1 MPTTT
6 SITNLNQ
13 NGKRGLDSDLQNG
26 RRVRFREKAQI
37 CETFQNGILD
47 IDGENARQSTD
58 FNDRNILDYAAKN
71 RFWEYT
77 PEQLTAI
84 RTALTSP
91 VSKDITVL
99 FKTLDTLEN
108 NLTNPN
114 AKRKYIELLSTNPQL
129 RPRSMFW
136 DPYRERI
143 VGIDLKPSLRY

>member
-1 MPTTT
+1 MPTTS
-6 SITNLNQ
+6 SIANFKQSRTREGDSHLPY
-13 NGKRGLDSDLQNG
+13 GK
-26 RRVRFREKAQI
+26 RVRFNESNAI
-37 CETFQNGILD
+37 FETFPKGILD
-47 IDGENARQSTD
+47 EHFQNARQSTD

-71 RFWEYT
+71 RFSEYT

-91 VSKDITVL
+91 VSQDITVL
-99 FKTLDTLEN
+99 KDTLDTLEN
-108 NLTNPN
+108 SLTNPN